1 MTDDATYDEL
11 MRDLLGE
18 QAYLLECSR
27 LGIVARMH
35 RAVLYPAA
43 LPRRFRGGQSMTDDK
58 SCFCPNCEQAAARIE
73 ALVKE
78 NAGCKP
84 ITIAS
89 AKAVRRGLRPQRPR

>member
-1 MTDDATYDEL
+1 
-11 MRDLLGE
+11 
-18 QAYLLECSR
+18 
-27 LGIVARMH
+27 
-35 RAVLYPAA
+35 
-43 LPRRFRGGQSMTDDK
+43 MTDDK
-58 SCFCPNCEQAAARIE
+58 SCFCPNCEQAAAPIE